1 MLYWANINNVKVGPL
16 EPEQLASYGL
26 TPDTY
31 VWREG
36 WQQWCKAKFVDELQ
50 PWLYRQ
56 YGNSC
61 GYAGGSATQYWHFD
75 NRAAGQEH
83 RPPMPSTYLPW
94 SLIVTLACCMPL
106 GIVAI
111 IYSSMVESRYAAG
124 NYDGALSASSRA
136 KGWCIAGAI
145 LGALK
150 YLWMIFYFMIA
161 ICRVKPY

>member
-50 PWLYRQ
+50 PWIYRQ
-56 YGNSC
+56 YGW
-61 GYAGGSATQYWHFD
+61 GGGAYGPGGGSTQYWHFD
-75 NRAAGQEH
+75 SRNAGQEQ

-94 SLIVTLACCMPL
+94 SLIVTLVCCMPL

-124 NYDGALSASSRA
+124 NYAGAQSASSAA
-136 KGWCIAGAI
+136 KYWCIAGAI

-150 YLWMIFYFMIA
+150 YLWMIIYFMITIYA
-161 ICRVKPY
+161 G

>member
-1 MLYWANINNVKVGPL
+1 MLYWANINEIKVGPL

-31 VWREG
+31 VWRKG

-50 PWLYRQ
+50 PWIYRQ
-56 YGNSC
+56 YG
-61 GYAGGSATQYWHFD
+61 GRSAYGPEERDSTQYWHFD
-75 NRAAGQEH
+75 RYNAGQKQ

-94 SLIVTLACCMPL
+94 SLIVTLVCCMPV

-111 IYSSMVESRYAAG
+111 IYSSMVESRYAAS
-124 NYDGALSASSRA
+124 NYAGAQSASSVA
-136 KGWCIAGAI
+136 KGWCIAGAV

-150 YLWMIFYFMIA
+150 YLWLVFHFMLNVYA
-161 ICRVKPY
+161 W